1 LLSSEAES
9 TARFEAQRRLAFS
22 IAYRM
27 LGSKAEAEDIVQEA
41 WLRWRESDPGAIE
54 SDRAWL
60 TTVVTRLCLDHLK
73 SARVRRETYPGPWL
87 PEPLVGA
94 EEGTPLDSESISM
107 AFMLLLE
114 SLSPLERAVFLLG
127 QVFEYSH
134 AEMASIIGTSEAAS
148 RQALSR
154 AKRHLQ
160 AKRPRFASSRESHE
174 RLLTA
179 FVRAVVDGDL
189 KALTSLFAADVTF
202 IGDGGGKAKAARRPV
217 VGRDA
222 VARGTVGGA
231 RHLTADAR
239 LEYVDVNGW
248 PGALLWRGD
257 RVEGIISI
265 ECDDDQIHA
274 IHVVVNPDKLQRVGP
289 CGRPGSVSPRAWPL
303 PEPSGRARQ
312 P

>member
-1 LLSSEAES
+1 MSAGAEPTS
-9 TARFEAQRRLAFS
+9 RFEAQRPLAFS

-41 WLRWRESDPGAIE
+41 WLRWRESDLRALE

-60 TTVVTRLCLDHLK
+60 TTIVTRLCLDHLK

-94 EEGTPLDSESISM
+94 EEGPPLDSESISM

-127 QVFEYSH
+127 QVFDYSH
-134 AEMASIIGTSEAAS
+134 AEIAGIIGTSEAAS

-154 AKRHLQ
+154 AKRQLK
-160 AKRPRFASSRESHE
+160 AKRPRFASSRENHE

-179 FVRAVVDGDL
+179 FLRAVGLGDL
-189 KALTSLFAADVTF
+189 TALTALFAEDV
-202 IGDGGGKAKAARRPV
+202 IAISDGGGKVKAALRPII
-217 VGRDA
+217 GRNA
-222 VARGTVGGA
+222 VARGTLGGA
-231 RHLTADAR
+231 RHLAAVAR
-239 LEYVDVNGW
+239 LEQVDVNGW
-248 PGALLWRGD
+248 PGALLWVGD
-257 RVEGIISI
+257 RLEAIISI

-274 IHVVVNPDKLQRVGP
+274 IHAVLNPDKL
-289 CGRPGSVSPRAWPL
+289 PRAWP
-303 PEPSGRARQ
+303 R
-312 P
+312 